1 MEYLFYYICHQ
12 HQTRSG
18 KVKAN
23 NTQQMLV
30 KTSVFYV
37 KPELQHI

>member
-1 MEYLFYYICHQ
+1 MKYLFILCHQ

-23 NTQQMLV
+23 KTKQISVTKFFSV
-30 KTSVFYV
+30 KT
-37 KPELQHI
+37 ELQHT